1 MKRTILMIVGIAA
14 LGLTL
19 IPSILVFS
27 GAIPL
32 ETHYTLMLIGT
43 VTWLVT
49 APFWVGGKQEA
60 ASE

>member
-1 MKRTILMIVGIAA
+1 MIVGIAA

>member
-1 MKRTILMIVGIAA
+1 MIVGIAA

-27 GAIPL
+27 GVIPL

-43 VTWLVT
+43 ITWLLT
-49 APFWVGGKQEA
+49 APFWVGGK
-60 ASE
+60 SENATE